1 MSHLRLVQVWFLVG
15 VLTTV
20 PFYNSRYMFSSILC
34 CKMLVIKP
42 RPNFVCT
49 CFSGCVASG
58 NSQTFHLYHV
68 ETSYPFQRRVTLLLW
83 LFDTIP
89 MPLVACKLKSNSNR
103 SSKLLAM
110 ELHLSHNPCYSTAGD
125 TRKASTKQAFKS
137 SFLQC
142 ICKNQHNHKD

>member
-1 MSHLRLVQVWFLVG
+1 MKGASQGGSVTLKPKNCLQILPSANASHLPSG
-15 VLTTV
+15 HICMGI
-20 PFYNSRYMFSSILC
+20 PCLC
-34 CKMLVIKP
+34 YQP
-42 RPNFVCT
+42 
-49 CFSGCVASG
+49 G

-137 SFLQC
+137 SFVQC